1 MAIGVSGRP
10 SVRETLAR
18 EKARMAQQQQ
28 QQGQFDPNK
37 LAQGVLRGDVSSS
50 DIASLQSLG
59 ALPQQQEIDIDTLLS
74 RRGEAMEQN
83 LDTSQLDQI
92 LAQAG
97 YKPADQSQY
106 SPEKT
111 RSKIASLK
119 ISEKKPITNYTSAL
133 KELAKLK
140 NAFSEAPSG
149 AIGSVFKGMTGPV
162 ASLLGGIGPSQTNK
176 ELRTDLDVFQDK
188 IRKDLFGSAFTETE
202 KKVANLPGSGKQED
216 RNKRIINSLYNN
228 KLNELVLSLENA
240 GFSDNEINS
249 YLQSQG
255 ILTGQVNATEDVGMA
270 GDVNGDPLGLGI

>member
-1 MAIGVSGRP
+1 MEIGLPGG
-10 SVRETLAR
+10 SVRERVAR
-18 EKARMAQQQQ
+18 EKARLAQQQQ

-37 LAQGVLRGDVSSS
+37 LAQGVLRGDVSGA

-59 ALPQQQEIDIDTLLS
+59 ALPQQQEIDVDTLLS
-74 RRGEAMEQN
+74 RRSQAMEQN
-83 LDTSQLDQI
+83 IDTSQIDQI

-97 YKPADQSQY
+97 YKPADQTQY

-140 NAFSEAPSG
+140 NSFSEVPSG
-149 AIGSVFKGMTGPV
+149 TLGSVFKGITGPV
-162 ASLLGGIGPSQTNK
+162 AKLLGGIGPSQTRK

-188 IRKDLFGSAFTETE
+188 IRKDLFGSAFTESE

-228 KLNELVLSLENA
+228 KLNELVISLENA

-255 ILTGQVNATEDVGMA
+255 ILTGQVNTTEDAGLS
-270 GDVNGDPLGLGI
+270 GDVNSDPLQLGI

>member
-1 MAIGVSGRP
+1 MEIGLPGG
-10 SVRETLAR
+10 SVRERVAR
-18 EKARMAQQQQ
+18 EKARLAQQQQ

-37 LAQGVLRGDVSSS
+37 LAQGVLRGDVSGA

-59 ALPQQQEIDIDTLLS
+59 ALPQQEIDVDTLLS
-74 RRGEAMEQN
+74 RRSQAMEQN
-83 LDTSQLDQI
+83 IDTSQIDQI

-97 YKPADQSQY
+97 YKPADQTQY

-140 NAFSEAPSG
+140 NSFSEVPSG
-149 AIGSVFKGMTGPV
+149 TLGSVFKGITGPV
-162 ASLLGGIGPSQTNK
+162 AKLLGGIGPSQTRK

-188 IRKDLFGSAFTETE
+188 IRKDLFGSAFTESE

-255 ILTGQVNATEDVGMA
+255 ILTGQVNTTEDAGLG
-270 GDVNGDPLGLGI
+270 GDVNSDPLQLGI